1 MTKKLV
7 ALLMTLVMLLSVS
20 ALAESDDGTLVLE
33 EAQLSFTLPED
44 LIAQEVSDEQYE
56 GGVLFVATREDQSF
70 TMMVYY
76 PGIEDAT
83 LEEVKAEL
91 ETQEGYNLV
100 ATTLNGMDVLA
111 FDTVQ
116 DEQKVSGVLVMG
128 ADNRVYQFM
137 FTMADEADE
146 TVADQIMATLTAV
159 TE

>member
-91 ETQEGYNLV
+91 ETQEGYNLA

-111 FDTVQ
+111 FNTVQ
-116 DEQKVSGVLVMG
+116 DEQKVYGVLAMG

-137 FTMADEADE
+137 FTMADEADV

>member
-91 ETQEGYNLV
+91 ETQEGYNIA

-111 FDTVQ
+111 FNTVQ
-116 DEQKVSGVLVMG
+116 DEQKVYGVLVMG

-137 FTMADEADE
+137 FTMADEADV

>member
-91 ETQEGYNLV
+91 ETQEGYNLA

-111 FDTVQ
+111 FNTVQ
-116 DEQKVSGVLVMG
+116 DEQKVYGVLVMG

-137 FTMADEADE
+137 FTMADEADV

>member
-91 ETQEGYNLV
+91 ETQEGYNLA

-111 FDTVQ
+111 FNTVQ
-116 DEQKVSGVLVMG
+116 DEQKVYGVLVM
-128 ADNRVYQFM
+128 V
-137 FTMADEADE
+137 TMADEADV

>member
-44 LIAQEVSDEQYE
+44 LIAQEVSDEQFE

-83 LEEVKAEL
+83 LDEVKAEL
-91 ETQEGYNLV
+91 ETQEGYNLS

-111 FDTVQ
+111 FNTVQ
-116 DEQKVSGVLVMG
+116 DEQKVYGVLVMG
-128 ADNRVYQFM
+128 ADNCVYQFM
-137 FTMADEADE
+137 FTMADEADV

>member
-111 FDTVQ
+111 FNTVQ
-116 DEQKVSGVLVMG
+116 DEQKVYGVLVMG

-137 FTMADEADE
+137 FTMADEADV